1 MDLRVVL
8 VILLAALLH
17 ATWHALVKSSGDR
30 IVALAGMNLVS
41 GAVALGFLP
50 FVAVPQPAAL
60 AVIAGS
66 VFLHVGYKIGLAGL
80 YRRADLGQAYPL
92 ARGLTPVFATLLGFA
107 VLGETPGW
115 PVLLGMASISLGV
128 LLLAREKAER
138 PLGPGTL
145 AIAALTGLAVA
156 AYSAVD
162 AWGVRINGDWL
173 GFTAWLIVADTATFL
188 AYAFATRG
196 RAVLGA
202 WRQGVGRMLVSGGVL
217 GIGSFGAF
225 LWALSTAPVAGVAA
239 LRETSVIFAALIGA
253 VVLGER
259 ATPVRHL
266 AAALVA
272 AGVVAMAVGR

>member
-1 MDLRVVL
+1 MEPLVVL

-41 GAVALGFLP
+41 GAVALAFIP
-50 FVAVPQPAAL
+50 FVAIPRPTAL

-80 YRRADLGQAYPL
+80 YHRADLGQAYPL
-92 ARGLTPVFATLLGFA
+92 ARGVTPIFATLLGFL
-107 VLGETPGW
+107 VLAETPGW
-115 PVLLGMASISLGV
+115 PVLLGMALISLGV

-138 PLGPGTL
+138 RLGPGTL

-162 AWGVRINGDWL
+162 AWGVRINGDWI

-188 AYAFATRG
+188 AYAFLARG

-202 WRQGVGRMLVSGGVL
+202 WREGIGRMLISGVL

-225 LWALSTAPVAGVAA
+225 LWALSTAPVAGVTA

-259 ATPVRHL
+259 ATPIRHL
-266 AAALVA
+266 ATLLVA
-272 AGVVAMAVGR
+272 AGVITMALGR